1 MRLRVLESARVN
13 LWRTADSFE
22 TMRDIRKHAVLQP
35 ANRRVLEACRLR
47 GPLLPALLAAAL
59 LACAP
64 GIRAPEVRLRS
75 VSARSAQETVVGLA
89 IYNPNR
95 FPLRVRS
102 VDYELSVGEKL
113 CGRGRREEPLFLDAR
128 DTTDAEFSLTL
139 DWGGVARAIPALLTD
154 SVVFDVSGS
163 YVVSTVF
170 GRRRFGFDGRRTVSV
185 KDVVGSFIEN
195 LFGE

>member
-1 MRLRVLESARVN
+1 
-13 LWRTADSFE
+13 
-22 TMRDIRKHAVLQP
+22 MRDIRKYAVFHP
-35 ANRRVLEACRLR
+35 AARHVPKVYRQK
-47 GPLLPALLAAAL
+47 GTLLPVLLVAAFL
-59 LACAP
+59 SCGP

-102 VDYELSVGEKL
+102 VDYEVSVGEKL
-113 CGRGRREEPLFLDAR
+113 CGSGRREEPLFLDAR

-139 DWGGVARAIPALLTD
+139 DWGGVAKAIPALLTD
-154 SVVFDVSGS
+154 SVVFGVEGR

-170 GRRRFGFDGRRTVSV
+170 GRRRFGFNGRRTVSV
-185 KDVVGSFIEN
+185 KDMVGSFIEN

>member
-1 MRLRVLESARVN
+1 MKA
-13 LWRTADSFE
+13 
-22 TMRDIRKHAVLQP
+22 IRRYAVLHPGARHVPTVYRQK
-35 ANRRVLEACRLR
+35 VT
-47 GPLLPALLAAAL
+47 LLPILLVAAFL
-59 LACAP
+59 SCVP

-75 VSARSAQETVVGLA
+75 VSAKSAQETVVGLA

-102 VDYELSVGEKL
+102 VDYEVSVGEKL
-113 CGRGRREEPLFLDAR
+113 CGSGRREEPLFLDAR
-128 DTTDAEFSLTL
+128 DTTDAEFNLTL
-139 DWGGVARAIPALLTD
+139 DWSGVAKAIPALLTD
-154 SVVFDVSGS
+154 SVVFGVKGR